1 MNPLMKPREFLNKL
15 GASLRRGKP
24 SMAARV
30 LARNK
35 ELLAEKQ
42 ALIEETQ
49 RRCEHSFEQYDEIK
63 SLRAEVERLQLNDW
77 TTHPE
82 IFHEYR
88 RKVGCLKDEN
98 ERISGELSAACSRAD
113 QLARTNERL
122 LAELGDALNQVAGA
136 RIDKQRLRIAEDAVE
151 RYHNLETYEEE
162 TARAALL
169 QLRVHQMSAKGRTG
183 YGVTV
188 FIPTEV
194 VNKLSSAPQ
203 ATLAQFRDAVFGAAL
218 ERAVNGM
225 WNINSRGNCSAILF
239 APRGA
244 NKEIV
249 AGAIFDKDANPQ
261 IEFARSRANDSA
273 VRALEQQAIDRQPE
287 NKRPEPM
294 PDPITRLVTN
304 GELPRESDSN
314 L

>member
-1 MNPLMKPREFLNKL
+1 MKPREFLNKL

-35 ELLAEKQ
+35 ELIADNTGLTVSLEGTREHLAARTSERDK
-42 ALIEETQ
+42 L
-49 RRCEHSFEQYDEIK
+49 Y
-63 SLRAEVERLQLNDW
+63 AEVKELRDRLDAVNYD
-77 TTHPE
+77 
-82 IFHEYR
+82 IAR
-88 RKVGCLKDEN
+88 ANREN
-98 ERISGELSAACSRAD
+98 KRITGELSAACSRAD
-113 QLARTNERL
+113 EHQRRNERL
-122 LAELGDALNQVAGA
+122 VAELGDALNQVSGA

-194 VNKLSSAPQ
+194 VTNLKCSDS
-203 ATLAQFRDAVFGAAL
+203 ATLTMFRDAVFSAAF

-249 AGAIFDKDANPQ
+249 AGAIFDADRNPQ
-261 IEFARSRANDSA
+261 IEFARSRANDPA

-287 NKRPEPM
+287 NADAGNVWNRVV
-294 PDPITRLVTN
+294 PDPITKLVTN